1 MRSDKF
7 SQQTNISTYNSKQKM
22 SAIESIKLHLN
33 PAHLRKLGKG
43 VNIQLSHDQLHS
55 ALHGEPSAEIEM
67 AKKHITAL
75 LRAHR
80 SGKGYRLMHDKIH
93 GGKLNLK
100 KIGHQIVH
108 TAKKVMSNPVV
119 KKVAKELGHI
129 AVGVANNYAAQNGM
143 DTSTYANLANR
154 AIESKNVK
162 EEIQH
167 QIGNDIL
174 NYDHE
179 QSGVGPYRG
188 GKIHIPKGLKDF
200 GHGFVKGITA
210 VAKNPIAQGVATNL
224 ITGALMGVGVKKRRG
239 IAESGGK
246 LVKGSPEAK
255 AHMARL
261 RAARSGGALMPAG
274 IGVKKHRP
282 LRFE

>member
-33 PAHLRKLGKG
+33 PTHLRKLGKG
-43 VNIQLSHDQLHS
+43 VNVQLSHDQLHS
-55 ALHGEPSAEIEM
+55 ALHGEPSAELEM

-80 SGKGYRLMHDKIH
+80 SGKGYRLMHNKIH

-100 KIGHQIVH
+100 NIGRQIVH
-108 TAKKVMSNPVV
+108 SAKKVMSNPVV
-119 KKVAKELGHI
+119 KKVAKELGHL

-143 DTSTYANLANR
+143 DTSAYANIANK

-162 EEIQH
+162 QEIQQ
-167 QIGNDIL
+167 QIGNDIM
-174 NYDHE
+174 NYAHA
-179 QSGVGPYRG
+179 QAG
-188 GKIHIPKGLKDF
+188 GKIKIPKGLKDF
-200 GHGFVKGITA
+200 GNGFVKGITT

-239 IAESGGK
+239 AAKSGGK
-246 LVKGSPEAK
+246 LVKGSAEAK

-261 RAARSGGALMPAG
+261 RAARSGGALFPSCM
-274 IGVKKHRP
+274 GVKKNMKP
-282 LRFE
+282 LKFEK